1 MARKSS
7 SAKSKGN
14 GAKSKSSSAKSSFSH
29 FDDIKLEVQEMV
41 DRLYELHDETDPRKG
56 ESSEEAKHEK
66 AQRAVAIW
74 WYIYAR
80 LMQWAQSHLIGY
92 EMARSDGKIADVVR
106 DLRGAELSDD
116 VHQFEQLGTLYIAN
130 PGYNYSK
137 GRPG

>member
-56 ESSEEAKHEK
+56 ESS
-66 AQRAVAIW
+66 
-74 WYIYAR
+74 
-80 LMQWAQSHLIGY
+80 
-92 EMARSDGKIADVVR
+92 
-106 DLRGAELSDD
+106 
-116 VHQFEQLGTLYIAN
+116 
-130 PGYNYSK
+130 
-137 GRPG
+137 